1 MDSHDFDTQVGLLVL
16 ASFFHWSYWDL
27 DLFILLSVYGFIA
40 AVFWWYNNT
49 AYPSVFYGPP
59 GPEASQAQ
67 GFTFLVR
74 DQKLGISVASAGGLT
89 ALGKYLMRSPSGEII
104 I

>member
-1 MDSHDFDTQVGLLVL
+1 MFS
-16 ASFFHWSYWDL
+16 
-27 DLFILLSVYGFIA
+27 
-40 AVFWWYNNT
+40 WYNNT
-49 AYPSVFYGPP
+49 AYPSEFYGSTS
-59 GPEASQAQ
+59 PEASQAQ

-104 I
+104 LEFRRSLLGWCSIFIGQGYYQNILVLVIRETS